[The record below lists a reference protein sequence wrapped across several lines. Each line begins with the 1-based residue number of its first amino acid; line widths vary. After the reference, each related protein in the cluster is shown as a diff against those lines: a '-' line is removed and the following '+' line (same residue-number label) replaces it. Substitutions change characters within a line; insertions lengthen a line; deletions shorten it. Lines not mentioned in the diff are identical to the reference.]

1 MQLREVV
8 KSNRLLIFILLSLF
22 IHLTWYYSIL
32 NVGFRKRFVAPIQ
45 AFFDPAKKK
54 NRQELLAAL
63 QSLKHHKNSLNLP
76 AKLRAPHS
84 NFGWVLF
91 DEPPQAKKQLAQAAP
106 IGIPT
111 TMDGDVGVAQQKHAT
126 EEEPGK
132 EPEKK
137 PEPIPETTQEAQP
150 EQSQQET
157 ITETQ
162 QKQEQQ
168 QEAPQAEKPQAS
180 ETSPTKP
187 TTSLE
192 TEQSQQQASIADRI
206 THIKELQERLES
218 FQSGHMPC
226 RKTPQATSVTPP
238 KQIADR
244 FIGGPDGIRI
254 RGAQSEQ
261 PQPKRNIIALTKGF
275 VEKLIGE
282 EGTDLV
288 DRDGDPTK
296 LSVEEQRRLTYEAK
310 INWCLQAAWKQ
321 NFCKH
326 APITPLDGNVVV
338 EFTLDEHGKI
348 TQSTLLQSSGKPH
361 LDTMVMKLIT
371 LASPYPP
378 LPKLFGTKTHTT
390 GRIIQVY
397 TNRFNF

>member
-8 KSNRLLIFILLSLF
+8 KSNRLLIFVLLSLF

-45 AFFDPAKKK
+45 SFFGSARNK
-54 NRQELLAAL
+54 R
-63 QSLKHHKNSLNLP
+63 SLNLT

-111 TMDGDVGVAQQKHAT
+111 TMDGDVGVAQQRHAT

-137 PEPIPETTQEAQP
+137 PEPIPEITPETSP
-150 EQSQQET
+150 EQKSQQET
-157 ITETQ
+157 ITEVQ
-162 QKQEQQ
+162 QKQEQP
-168 QEAPQAEKPQAS
+168 QEAPQAETPQTT
-180 ETSPTKP
+180 EVSPSKP

-192 TEQSQQQASIADRI
+192 TEQAQQPTSIADRI

-218 FQSGHMPC
+218 FQSGHMPY

-296 LSVEEQRRLTYEAK
+296 LSLEEQRQLAYEAK

-361 LDTMVMKLIT
+361 LDTMIMKLIT